1 MSDNEQNNY
10 ALLYAQ
16 RQEQLLFEQIRKT
29 IDAEIKALI
38 ATKSSNDFQLKYE
51 ESQKQVEIQNSLM
64 QQAANSVERLT
75 IENKKYEKSIED
87 LRKSLTECRNEL
99 SDSRSKSS
107 SSEEEINLINAR
119 IKELKEEYNRQTAE
133 LSELFKENQ
142 ELKSKLPINKTK
154 VKKPVVIL
162 PPDEF

>member
-1 MSDNEQNNY
+1 M
-10 ALLYAQ
+10 LLLDY
-16 RQEQLLFEQIRKT
+16 IRKT
-29 IDAEIKALI
+29 IDLEIKAISLNSSLI
-38 ATKSSNDFQLKYE
+38 DYKAKYE

-154 VKKPVVIL
+154 VKKTVVTL